1 MLGEGLIT
9 GLTGAA
15 LSYYGA
21 KEANKLNLK
30 IAREQMGFQERMSNT
45 AYQRAMQDMRAAGL
59 NPMLAFS
66 QGGASAPSGASAT
79 MQNEL
84 AGAVSSAADLRRA
97 SAEMRNLEQQNK
109 KLKAETDLISASA
122 KAANYDLPAK
132 KVDADIYSEAP
143 GKALRVLRLL
153 RSVIHG

>member
-1 MLGEGLIT
+1 M
-9 GLTGAA
+9 
-15 LSYYGA
+15 
-21 KEANKLNLK
+21 
-30 IAREQMGFQERMSNT
+30 
-45 AYQRAMQDMRAAGL
+45 
-59 NPMLAFS
+59 
-66 QGGASAPSGASAT
+66 
-79 MQNEL
+79 

-97 SAEMRNLEQQNK
+97 SAELRNLEQQNK